1 MPTRRQFLKSTAAAV
16 AATAYTPAALGA
28 GFDPSSWS
36 SVRDQFLLDDGVT
49 NLTTFL
55 LASHPKPV
63 RDAIDRHRAGLDRD
77 AKRYLDD
84 QEETA
89 ETRVR
94 AGAAAYLEVDADE
107 IALTESTTMGL
118 GLVYGGLRLRPG
130 QEVLT
135 TVHDFYSTHES
146 LRLRTLR
153 TGARLR
159 KIRLYR
165 NPRTVS
171 VDEVVSI
178 LNSTGDVDQALKAIH
193 AVV

>member
-16 AATAYTPAALGA
+16 AATAYTPNALSA
-28 GFDPSSWS
+28 GFDPSSWA

-89 ETRVR
+89 EKRAR
-94 AGAAAYLEVDADE
+94 AGPAAYLEVDADE
-107 IALTESTTMGL
+107 VALPASTPMAFA
-118 GLVYGGLRLRPG
+118 LVYAALRLRPG
-130 QEVLT
+130 PEVLP
-135 TVHDFYSTHES
+135 TV
-146 LRLRTLR
+146 
-153 TGARLR
+153 
-159 KIRLYR
+159 
-165 NPRTVS
+165 
-171 VDEVVSI
+171 
-178 LNSTGDVDQALKAIH
+178 
-193 AVV
+193 